1 MKVLAL
7 AHFPSGVFSANAAW
21 LVLACVSFNLT
32 RDAGTLAGGAP
43 GKAVTLTVRH
53 KFINAA
59 TKVSTSGRHIAIH
72 LSEHWPWQEAW
83 TKLFTS
89 ACNPPGHT
97 AF

>member
-1 MKVLAL
+1 MKASAP

-21 LVLACVSFNLT
+21 LVLVCVAFNLT
-32 RDAGTLAGGAP
+32 RDTGTLAGSAP
-43 GKAVTLTVRH
+43 GKAVTLPVRH
-53 KFINAA
+53 KLINVA
-59 TKVSTSGRHIAIH
+59 TKVSPSGRRITIH
-72 LSEHWPWQEAW
+72 LPEHWPWQEAW